1 MYWNGE
7 QGDDRTADGS
17 VSFTYPR
24 HHHRLHERRLI
35 YTGRNGLHTSE
46 HTAAT
51 HGGGR
56 YRQKRQTIE
65 KSISG
70 K

>member
-24 HHHRLHERRLI
+24 HHHVHESRLI
-35 YTGRNGLHTSE
+35 HGEEWT
-46 HTAAT
+46 T
-51 HGGGR
+51 HLR
-56 YRQKRQTIE
+56 AHSSNTRRRVVHREETIE